1 MLKLSRAPQRKK
13 NRSHRGFTIIEALIA
28 LALVSSAITVIG
40 SVFATTALGVRSLEQ
55 HLSLVQ
61 VARGVVA
68 GLPLNNSLALR
79 SISGETEGYRWQI
92 KPSSYLVVSREQAA
106 RSSLVPIKLDVEVH
120 SPRGAV
126 IHLETIRLQPR
137 GGE

>member
-1 MLKLSRAPQRKK
+1 MWKLSRTPQRKK
-13 NRSHRGFTIIEALIA
+13 SRCDRGFTIIEALIA

-40 SVFATTALGVRSLEQ
+40 SVFATTALGVRTLEQ

-61 VARGVVA
+61 IARGVVA

-79 SISGETEGYRWQI
+79 NFSGETEGYHWQI
-92 KPSSYLVVSREQAA
+92 EARPLLVASREQAA
-106 RSSLVPIKLDVEVH
+106 RSSFAPIRLDVEVR
-120 SPRGAV
+120 SPSGTM